1 MSQLKKG
8 AVLSYVNI
16 VLTNMVGLFITPFI
30 IRNLGN
36 SDYGLYAL
44 IGSLIAYLS
53 LMDLGLNNTIVRFVS
68 KYRAESDKKA
78 EQQFLGTIMVI
89 YFFISFIIL
98 CIGTVLYFNIETIF
112 GKSLLPSQMADAK
125 IMFLILLLNIAIDIP
140 GGSFLAICTAYQ
152 QYVFPKVL
160 TIVRYLLRTVT
171 VFAVLNLGGKSIS
184 LVIIDT
190 VFTFGVILITFYYCI
205 KKLGVRFSFMER
217 SKGVYKEIFSY
228 SVWIFISAL
237 IMSFQWNAGQLIL
250 GMHVNTIVV
259 AVFSVGLML
268 GGYFGAFA
276 GVINTMLLPK
286 AAQMLADKQDSD
298 EISNTMI
305 AVGRINACISFFIL
319 SAFVLLGQ
327 EFINLWVGTSYKES
341 WLIAVLIM
349 LATIIPMTQ
358 SFGNSVLEVK
368 NKVKYKSIGMF
379 FSMFTAIVF
388 SYFFGKQYGIYGVL
402 VPIVIGMFVNTI
414 INNVMFVKFFD
425 FNIMKFYKKTFLY
438 QTLYTLV
445 FLSVFVFFK
454 KYFVIDS
461 WFKFVS
467 FAIIYSLLFLSFY
480 IGLLFNKEEKSLLW
494 RK

>member
-16 VLTNMVGLFITPFI
+16 VLTNMIGLFITPFI
-30 IRNLGN
+30 IRQLGN
-36 SDYGLYAL
+36 SEYGLYAL

-68 KYRAESDKKA
+68 KYRAENDKKA

-89 YFFISFIIL
+89 YFFISFILL
-98 CIGTVLYFNIETIF
+98 CIGALLYFNIEAIF
-112 GKSLLPSQMADAK
+112 GKTLLPSQLADAK

-152 QYVFPKVL
+152 QYVFPKIL

-205 KKLGVRFSFMER
+205 KKLEVRFSFKER
-217 SKGVYKEIFSY
+217 SKEVYKEIFSY
-228 SVWIFISAL
+228 SVWIFITAL

-286 AAQMLADKQDSD
+286 AAQMLADKQDSE
-298 EISNTMI
+298 EISNAMI
-305 AVGRINACISFFIL
+305 AVGRINAFISFFIL
-319 SAFVLLGQ
+319 SAFVFLGQ
-327 EFINLWVGTSYKES
+327 EFINLWVGTSYKKS

-349 LATIIPMTQ
+349 LATIVPMTQ

-368 NKVKYKSIGMF
+368 NKVKYKSLGTF

-388 SYFFGKQYGIYGVL
+388 SFFLGKQYGLYGVL
-402 VPIVIGMFVNTI
+402 LPIVIGMFVNTI
-414 INNVMFVKFFD
+414 INNIMFVKFFD
-425 FNIMKFYKKTFLY
+425 FKILKFYKKTFLF
-438 QTLYTLV
+438 QTLYTVV
-445 FLSVFVFFK
+445 FLSVFVFLK
-454 KYFVIDS
+454 KYFVIDT
-461 WFKFVS
+461 WLQFVS
-467 FAIIYSLLFLSFY
+467 SAIIYSLLFLSFY
-480 IGLLFNKEEKSLLW
+480 IVLLFNKEEKGLLW